1 MKSTIISS
9 VRLSG
14 SGHELRKN
22 NFKIVS
28 KNKITYLV
36 LLAITCVNSY
46 SQVTSK
52 QEVKGNKEYAKYS
65 YTDAIKTYERIY
77 EKGYKSPD
85 MLLKI
90 GNAYYFNAELEKANK
105 WYAELYATSPEQEPE
120 FYYRFAQTLKTVK
133 ENDKAE
139 AMLAKFS
146 EKSGNDNR
154 AKLLSKNS
162 DYLAEI
168 KKNSGRYKI
177 ENAGVNSKYSDYG
190 TAFMGTKVVFCS
202 ARDTGNFSKRI
213 HTWTGQFFTNL
224 YDSPIAEDGSLGAV
238 GKFGGKI
245 NSKFHEDT
253 PAFTKDGK
261 TVYFTRNNYL
271 DDRGFDA
278 SKVTLLKIYKATVDK
293 EGQWNNIT
301 ALPFNSDSYQT
312 AHPALSPD
320 EKTLY
325 FVSDMPG
332 THGQS
337 DIFRV
342 KLNDDGSFGNTENLG
357 DDINTPGR
365 ETFPF
370 ISDDNELYFA
380 SDGHPGIGGLDI
392 FITRISKD
400 GSLNFKEVLN
410 IGEEANSTK
419 DDFAFIINVK
429 TKKGFLSSNRDGGQG
444 SDDIYKFVETK
455 PIWCEQILHG
465 IVTDEDTKAILPN
478 TKLQLFDNNFNK
490 IKETTSDAAGKYEFT
505 EVECGKKYYVRASL
519 EEYTTKEVSVII
531 KKETG
536 KTELNIELK
545 AEGCKV
551 KIGDDLANCFKINI
565 IYFDLDKWNIRPDA
579 AIDLAKLLDVLE
591 QNPSMK
597 INIRSHTDS
606 RASDK
611 YNDVLSKNR
620 AKSTKDWLIKNGISA
635 DRLTSEGLGEK
646 ELVNKCADDVQC
658 TEAEHQLNRRSEFII
673 TAL

>member
-1 MKSTIISS
+1 M
-9 VRLSG
+9 
-14 SGHELRKN
+14 
-22 NFKIVS
+22 

-36 LLAITCVNSY
+36 LLAITFVNGY
-46 SQVTSK
+46 SQVTTNK
-52 QEVKGNKEYAKYS
+52 GEVKGNKEYAKYA
-65 YTDAIKTYERIY
+65 YIDAIKTYERIY

-105 WYAELYATSPEQEPE
+105 WYAELYATNPDQEPE
-120 FYYRFAQTLKTVK
+120 FYYRFAQTLKAVK
-133 ENDKAE
+133 DNDKSD
-139 AMLAKFS
+139 AMMATFVQK
-146 EKSGNDNR
+146 KGGDAR
-154 AKLLSKNS
+154 AKIFAKNNN
-162 DYLAEI
+162 YLAEI

-177 ENAGVNSKYSDYG
+177 ENAGINSKYSDYG
-190 TAFMGTKVVFCS
+190 TAFMGTKVVFSS

-213 HTWTGQFFTNL
+213 HTWTGQYFTNL

-238 GKFGGKI
+238 GKFGKKI
-245 NSKFHEDT
+245 NTKYHEDT

-271 DDRGFDA
+271 DGRGYDA
-278 SKVTLLKIYKATVDK
+278 GKVTLLKIYKATVDK
-293 EGQWNNIT
+293 DGQWNTIT
-301 ALPFNSDSYQT
+301 PLPFNSDSYQT
-312 AHPALSPD
+312 AHPTLSPD

-325 FVSDMPG
+325 FASDMPG
-332 THGQS
+332 TLGQS
-337 DIFRV
+337 DLFKV
-342 KLNDDGSFGNTENLG
+342 KINDDGSFGNTENLG
-357 DDINTPGR
+357 DAINTEGR
-365 ETFPF
+365 ETYPF

-380 SDGHPGIGGLDI
+380 SDGQPGLGGLDI
-392 FITRISKD
+392 YITKIPKD
-400 GSLNFKEVLN
+400 GSTNFKEVLN
-410 IGEEANSTK
+410 VGEEANSPK
-419 DDFAFIINVK
+419 DDFAFIINFK

-455 PIWCEQILHG
+455 PIWCEQILFG
-465 IVTDEDTKAILPN
+465 VITDEDTKAVLPN
-478 TKLQLFDNNFNK
+478 TKLQLFDDNFNK
-490 IKETTSDAAGKYEFT
+490 IKETTSDAEGKYEFT

-519 EEYTTKEVSVII
+519 EEYTTKEVPVTIG
-531 KKETG
+531 KETG

-545 AEGCKV
+545 SEGCKV
-551 KIGDDLANCFKINI
+551 KIGDDLADCFKINI

-620 AKSTKDWLIKNGISA
+620 AKSTKDWLIKNGIAAS
-635 DRLTSEGLGEK
+635 RLTSEGLGEK
-646 ELVNKCADDVQC
+646 ELVNKCSDGVEC
-658 TEAEHQLNRRSEFII
+658 SEAEHQLNRRSEFII

>member
-1 MKSTIISS
+1 MIM
-9 VRLSG
+9 
-14 SGHELRKN
+14 
-22 NFKIVS
+22 

-36 LLAITCVNSY
+36 LLAITCVTSY
-46 SQVTSK
+46 AQVVNKT
-52 QEVKGNKEYAKYS
+52 EAKGNKEYDKFAYI
-65 YTDAIKTYERIY
+65 DAIKTYERIY

-105 WYAELYATSPEQEPE
+105 WYAELYATNPEQEPE
-120 FYYRFAQTLKTVK
+120 FYYRFAQTLKSVK
-133 ENDKAE
+133 ENDKSD
-139 AMLAKFS
+139 AMMATFVQK
-146 EKSGNDNR
+146 KSSDAR
-154 AKLLSKNS
+154 AKIFTKNKN
-162 DYLAEI
+162 YLAEI

-177 ENAGVNSKYSDYG
+177 ENAGINSKYSDYG
-190 TAFMGTKVVFCS
+190 PAFMGTKVVFSS

-213 HTWTGQFFTNL
+213 HTWTGQYFTNL
-224 YDSPIAEDGSLGAV
+224 YDSPMAEDGSLGAV
-238 GKFGGKI
+238 GKFGKKI
-245 NSKFHEDT
+245 NTKFHEDT

-261 TVYFTRNNYL
+261 TVYFTRNNFL
-271 DDRGFDA
+271 EKRGYDA
-278 SKVTLLKIYKATVDK
+278 GKVTLLKIYKATVDK
-293 EGQWNNIT
+293 DGQWNNIT
-301 ALPFNSDSYQT
+301 PLSFNSDSYQT

-325 FVSDMPG
+325 FASDMPG

-337 DIFRV
+337 DLFKV
-342 KLNDDGSFGNTENLG
+342 KISDDGSFGNAENLG
-357 DDINTPGR
+357 DAINTEGR
-365 ETFPF
+365 ETYPF

-380 SDGHPGIGGLDI
+380 SDGQPGLGGLDVY
-392 FITRISKD
+392 ITKIPKD
-400 GSLNFKEVLN
+400 GSNNFKEVLN
-410 IGEEANSTK
+410 VGEEANSPK
-419 DDFAFIINVK
+419 DDFAFIINFK

-455 PIWCEQILHG
+455 PIWCEQILYG
-465 IVTDEDTKAILPN
+465 VVTDEDTKAVLPN
-478 TKLQLFDNNFNK
+478 TRLQLFDDNFNK
-490 IKETTSDAAGKYEFT
+490 IKETTSDAEGKYEFT
-505 EVECGKKYYVRASL
+505 EVECGKKYYVRASH
-519 EEYTTKEVSVII
+519 EDYTTKETPVTIG
-531 KKETG
+531 KDTG

-551 KIGDDLANCFKINI
+551 KIGDDLADCFKINI

-620 AKSTKDWLIKNGISA
+620 AKSTKDWLIKNGIAA
-635 DRLTSEGLGEK
+635 DRLTSEGLGER
-646 ELVNKCADDVQC
+646 ELVNKCADGVQC

>member
-1 MKSTIISS
+1 M
-9 VRLSG
+9 
-14 SGHELRKN
+14 
-22 NFKIVS
+22 
-28 KNKITYLV
+28 LV
-36 LLAITCVNSY
+36 
-46 SQVTSK
+46 
-52 QEVKGNKEYAKYS
+52 
-65 YTDAIKTYERIY
+65 
-77 EKGYKSPD
+77 
-85 MLLKI
+85 
-90 GNAYYFNAELEKANK
+90 
-105 WYAELYATSPEQEPE
+105 
-120 FYYRFAQTLKTVK
+120 
-133 ENDKAE
+133 
-139 AMLAKFS
+139 KFS

-162 DYLAEI
+162 DYLAKI

-190 TAFMGTKVVFCS
+190 TAFMVTKVVFCS

-213 HTWTGQFFTNL
+213 HTWTGQPFTNL

-271 DDRGFDA
+271 DGRGFDA

-337 DIFRV
+337 DLFRV

-380 SDGHPGIGGLDI
+380 SDGQPGIGGLDI
-392 FITRISKD
+392 FITKIPID

-410 IGEEANSTK
+410 LGEEANSTK

-444 SDDIYKFVETK
+444 SDDIYKFVETR

-465 IVTDEDTKAILPN
+465 VVTDEDIKNQKKKLNQYLPLLFAILLIIGVWGGPRRVYSAFKFFLGCSSIFKQEPSIFTVTN
-478 TKLQLFDNNFNK
+478 SSLNLF
-490 IKETTSDAAGKYEFT
+490 
-505 EVECGKKYYVRASL
+505 
-519 EEYTTKEVSVII
+519 
-531 KKETG
+531 
-536 KTELNIELK
+536 
-545 AEGCKV
+545 
-551 KIGDDLANCFKINI
+551 
-565 IYFDLDKWNIRPDA
+565 
-579 AIDLAKLLDVLE
+579 
-591 QNPSMK
+591 
-597 INIRSHTDS
+597 
-606 RASDK
+606 
-611 YNDVLSKNR
+611 
-620 AKSTKDWLIKNGISA
+620 
-635 DRLTSEGLGEK
+635 
-646 ELVNKCADDVQC
+646 
-658 TEAEHQLNRRSEFII
+658 
-673 TAL
+673 